1 MGVPKWSQ
9 NHKNMVLETRNH
21 ERPYPL
27 QTEHDLNIL
36 LARRYFHGSP
46 ITSAETLEHRSEGL
60 ARTRG
65 WLLQKGEGAQN
76 NPTNACPAAA
86 PNRVVKRATLP
97 AFSCACLLRRGLKV
111 KPTKR
116 NPMSKQVD
124 VKCQKGSK
132 SMLNADGQCRCQ
144 MQMLNVNVEYLLSV
158 CVLVRW
164 FCSHTTSY
172 MG

>member
-132 SMLNADGQCRCQ
+132 SMLNIKVESKKREQ
-144 MQMLNVNVEYLLSV
+144 VNVER
-158 CVLVRW
+158 RW
-164 FCSHTTSY
+164 SMQMSNANAKCQC
-172 MG
+172 